1 MDKDEITTLTILG
14 VCAVIVISI
23 VVSGVLVIRE
33 DKYCTSVGISDKNIV
48 ENNWEDNKTLIELF
62 DKCCDRGIATKDN
75 TVWCFG

>member
-14 VCAVIVISI
+14 VCALIIIGI
-23 VVSGVLVIRE
+23 VVSGILVIKE
-33 DKYCTSVGISDKNIV
+33 DKYCIWMDVNDKNIV
-48 ENNWEDNKTLIELF
+48 EDNWQDNKTLVKLF